1 MNLANKL
8 TVIRM
13 ILVPIYAIV
22 FLYTDWT
29 LLALALFILAALTD
43 AADGYV
49 ARQYQMI
56 TDLGKFMDPLA
67 DKLLT
72 LTAFVLFTYMGLIN
86 PLLVIIIIARE
97 VIISVFRA
105 VAASKQVVIAA
116 GNYGKFKTVLQ
127 ILSII
132 MVHLYLIIERSPDVL
147 YWLVIAIMVAMTV
160 ISGTD
165 YIYRNRSVLE
175 ESE

>member
-8 TVIRM
+8 TLIRM
-13 ILVPIYAIV
+13 VLVPIYALV
-22 FLYTDWT
+22 FLYTDWSI
-29 LLALALFILAALTD
+29 LALALFVLAALTD

-49 ARQYQMI
+49 ARHYHMI

-67 DKLLT
+67 DKVLT
-72 LTAFVLFTYMGLIN
+72 LTAFVLFTHFGLIN

-127 ILSII
+127 VSTII
-132 MVHLYLIIERSPDVL
+132 MVHLYLIMGRQPDIL
-147 YWLVIAIMVAMTV
+147 YWLVIAVMVAMTV

-165 YIYRNRSVLE
+165 YIYRNRQVLDE
-175 ESE
+175 Q

>member
-13 ILVPIYAIV
+13 ILVPVYAIV
-22 FLYTDWT
+22 FLYTDFSV
-29 LLALALFILAALTD
+29 LALALFILAALTD

-56 TDLGKFMDPLA
+56 TNLGKFLDPLA
-67 DKLLT
+67 DKILT
-72 LTAFVLFTYMGLIN
+72 LTAFVMFTYTGLIN

-105 VAASKQVVIAA
+105 VAASMQVVIAA
-116 GNYGKFKTVLQ
+116 SSYGKIKTILQ
-127 ILSII
+127 ISSII
-132 MVHLYLIIERSPDVL
+132 MVHLYIILKRPADII
-147 YWLVIAIMVAMTV
+147 YWLVIAAMVAMTV
-160 ISGTD
+160 ISGAD
-165 YIYRNRSVLE
+165 YIYRNREVLE
-175 ESE
+175 EE